1 LAVTILH
8 GNHANMTDA
17 PAKRLSLPRVL
28 AFSSLSLPLAGVG
41 LPVGVYLAPLYA
53 REVGLGLE
61 LTGILFMLL
70 RFWDIF
76 TDPVMGYLVDR
87 YRSPWG
93 RVRHWVVLSVPILG
107 LATYFVY
114 MPSVGEGPAYF
125 VGWML
130 LFYIGFTLLQTAR
143 SAWVPAIALDYDDR
157 SRFFQWA
164 EIISVLSMLALLAIP
179 AVLELAGF
187 GIGRMGQVA
196 VMGWVLLFSLP
207 LTAFLACT
215 FVPDEAVRGDKGAA
229 QKFRL
234 RPFIA
239 ALGNKYLGHIL
250 LLELLTGTAIAVTSA
265 NYLFVAE
272 FVFGLSD
279 GMSSLILMF
288 FFLMAVCALPFWL
301 KLAARTEKSVAFK
314 IAVLTSFCSFII
326 YYIAGQV
333 GGFWPLFIGAFFNGA
348 AFSAPIVLTRSMTA
362 DVVEWQASRTGEN
375 RSGIYYAAVTSAYK
389 VGNSLAFGVG
399 YLILGQIAGFH
410 PTQDNSP
417 EAIQG
422 LLLVFCV
429 LPGALYLLAALA
441 ASRYPFNRAMQQEIS
456 KSLDPRGPE
465 VLD

>member
-1 LAVTILH
+1 
-8 GNHANMTDA
+8 MTDA

-28 AFSSLSLPLAGVG
+28 AFSSLSIPLAGVG

-125 VGWML
+125 IGWML

-164 EIISVLSMLALLAIP
+164 EVISVLSMLVLLAIP

-196 VMGWVLLFSLP
+196 IMGWVLLFALP
-207 LTAFLACT
+207 ISAFLACA
-215 FVPDEAVRGDKGAA
+215 FVPDDPMRGDKGHA
-229 QKFRL
+229 QKFRI

-239 ALGNKYLGHIL
+239 ALRNKYLGHIL

-301 KLAARTEKSVAFK
+301 KLAARTEKSIAFQ
-314 IAVLTSFCSFII
+314 AAALLSFTSFII
-326 YYIAGQV
+326 YYFAGQI
-333 GGFWPLFIGAFFNGA
+333 GGFWPLFLGAFFNGA
-348 AFSAPIVLTRSMTA
+348 AFSAPIVLARSMTA
-362 DVVEWQASRTGEN
+362 DVVEWQVSQTGEN
-375 RSGIYYAAVTSAYK
+375 RSGIYYSLVTSAYK
-389 VGNSLAFGVG
+389 VGNSLALGVG
-399 YLILGQIAGFH
+399 YLILGQVAGFH
-410 PTQDNSP
+410 PTKENSP
-417 EAIQG
+417 ESIHG
-422 LLLVFCV
+422 LLLVFCL
-429 LPGALYLLAALA
+429 LPGTLYLLAAFA
-441 ASRYPFNRAMQQEIS
+441 ASRYPFTRAMQQEIS

-465 VLD
+465 MMD

>member
-1 LAVTILH
+1 
-8 GNHANMTDA
+8 MTDT

-28 AFSSLSLPLAGVG
+28 AFSSLGIPLAGVG

-61 LTGILFMLL
+61 LTGLLFMML

-93 RVRHWVVLSVPILG
+93 RVRHWIVLSVPILG

-114 MPSVGEGPAYF
+114 MPHKGAGPGYF

-130 LFYIGFTLLQTAR
+130 LFYVGFTLLQTTR
-143 SAWVPAIALDYDDR
+143 SAWVPSIAVDYDDR
-157 SRFFQWA
+157 SRLFQWA
-164 EIISVLSMLALLAIP
+164 EIVNTLAMLGLLAIP
-179 AVLELAGF
+179 AVLGLSGV
-187 GIGRMGQVA
+187 GIDRFGQVA
-196 VMGWVLLFSLP
+196 IMGWVLLFSLP
-207 LTAFLACT
+207 LAAFLACA
-215 FVPDEAVRGDKGAA
+215 FVPDAPVRGDRGAA
-229 QKFRL
+229 TKFRL
-234 RPFIA
+234 RPFLA
-239 ALGNKYLGHIL
+239 ALKNKYLGHIL
-250 LLELLTGTAIAVTSA
+250 LLELLTGTAIAVTAA

-279 GMSSLILMF
+279 GMSGLVLMF
-288 FFLMAVCALPFWL
+288 FFLMAVIALPFWL
-301 KLAARTEKSVAFK
+301 KLAAKTEKHIAFRV
-314 IAVLTSFCSFII
+314 AVLMSCSSFVI

-333 GGFWPLFIGAFFNGA
+333 GGFWPLFIGAFINGV

-362 DVVEWQASRTGEN
+362 DVIEWQAAKTGEN
-375 RSGIYYAAVTSAYK
+375 RSGIYYAMLTSAYK

-399 YLILGQIAGFH
+399 YFILGRLAGFH
-410 PTQDNSP
+410 PSANNSP

-422 LLLVFCV
+422 LLLVFCL
-429 LPGALYLLAALA
+429 LPGALYILAAVA
-441 ASRYPFNRAMQQEIS
+441 ASYYPFTRAMQQEIS

-465 VLD
+465 PLD

>member
-1 LAVTILH
+1 
-8 GNHANMTDA
+8 MTDA

-28 AFSSLSLPLAGVG
+28 AFSSLSVPLAGVG

-125 VGWML
+125 IGWML

-143 SAWVPAIALDYDDR
+143 SAWVPAIAVDYDDR

-164 EIISVLSMLALLAIP
+164 EVISVLSMLVLLAIP

-196 VMGWVLLFSLP
+196 IMGWVLLFALP
-207 LTAFLACT
+207 ISAFLACT
-215 FVPDEAVRGDKGAA
+215 FVRDDPVRGDKGHA
-229 QKFRL
+229 QKFQL

-239 ALGNKYLGHIL
+239 ALRNKYLGHIL

-288 FFLMAVCALPFWL
+288 FFLTAVCALPFWL
-301 KLAARTEKSVAFK
+301 KLAERTEKSVAFRA
-314 IAVLTSFCSFII
+314 AVLMSFCSFVI
-326 YYIAGQV
+326 YYLAGQI
-333 GGFWPLFIGAFFNGA
+333 GGFWPLFLGAFINGA
-348 AFSAPIVLTRSMTA
+348 AFSAPIVLARSMTA
-362 DVVEWQASRTGEN
+362 DVVEWQVSQTGEN
-375 RSGIYYAAVTSAYK
+375 RSGIYYSLVTSAYK
-389 VGNSLAFGVG
+389 VGNSLALGVG

-410 PTQDNSP
+410 PTQENSP
-417 EAIQG
+417 ESIHG
-422 LLLVFCV
+422 LLLVFCL
-429 LPGALYLLAALA
+429 LPGSLYLLAALVA
-441 ASRYPFNRAMQQEIS
+441 ARYPFTRAMQQEIS

-465 VLD
+465 MLD